1 MSWTIYET
9 VWKKQDMK
17 NKGNF
22 ELLDHEK
29 NLVRKILVG

>member
-1 MSWTIYET
+1 
-9 VWKKQDMK
+9 MK